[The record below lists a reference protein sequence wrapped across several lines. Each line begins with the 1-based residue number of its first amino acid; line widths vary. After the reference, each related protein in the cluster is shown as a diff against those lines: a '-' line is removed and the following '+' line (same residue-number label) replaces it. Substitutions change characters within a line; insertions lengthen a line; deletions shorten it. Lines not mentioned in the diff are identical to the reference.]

1 MAIFQLKKDWNFV
14 VAVDL
19 KAISFTIKTLDFFS
33 NNKSPVKSVEK
44 RQTVSRETSRQGT
57 DKIIMFAMFIN
68 PYV

>member
-1 MAIFQLKKDWNFV
+1 M
-14 VAVDL
+14 
-19 KAISFTIKTLDFFS
+19 KTLNFFG
-33 NNKSPVKSVEK
+33 NNKSPVKSFQK